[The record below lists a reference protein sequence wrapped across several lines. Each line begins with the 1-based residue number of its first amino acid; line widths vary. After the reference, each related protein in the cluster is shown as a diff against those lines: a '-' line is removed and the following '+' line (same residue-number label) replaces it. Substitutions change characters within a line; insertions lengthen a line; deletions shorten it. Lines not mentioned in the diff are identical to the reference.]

1 MQDYSIK
8 IDDERDYTLCTQCHS
23 SVQPYCNTSITTITS
38 IITSSNTE
46 CQQIKISITNLKNTH
61 HSTAT
66 LLSYK
71 HLNCQKC
78 GLYIKI
84 HPQFDE
90 LTCSK
95 IFICSNHN
103 IPHKYCLCYHCGLL
117 YGINPN
123 QTSIDIIN
131 VLQSQLFNNEIQKE
145 HENDEEISLEQE
157 VNEYDDDYSMD
168 DDKEKNVSQID
179 ESYKNLI
186 ALKTKLNVL
195 SRTDIKTM
203 SCPSSPS
210 LKNIVSNKRL
220 CHSLRTSPLLNSST
234 PSPRVLGRTL
244 DESEKK
250 WMQYLSNKNKEKVT
264 NDTAMSKLERQ
275 NKKLE
280 ELEKLQKEL
289 SEQKRNS
296 EQFAKLLI
304 RNGMCKTLKI

>member
-1 MQDYSIK
+1 MG
-8 IDDERDYTLCTQCHS
+8 TQCHS

-38 IITSSNTE
+38 IITSSNTNT
-46 CQQIKISITNLKNTH
+46 QHIKISITNLKNTH

-66 LLSYK
+66 LLNYK
-71 HLNCQKC
+71 HLNCHKC

-90 LTCSK
+90 LPCSK

-131 VLQSQLFNNEIQKE
+131 ILQSQLSNNEKEKE
-145 HENDEEISLEQE
+145 HEMEQEE
-157 VNEYDDDYSMD
+157 VNEYDDDHSLD

-186 ALKTKLNVL
+186 ALKTKLNIL
-195 SRTDIKTM
+195 SHVDVNNQIKTM

-220 CHSLRTSPLLNSST
+220 CHSLRTSPLLNAST
-234 PSPRVLGRTL
+234 PSPRDLGRTL

-250 WMQYLSNKNKEKVT
+250 WMQYLSQKNKEKLSN
-264 NDTAMSKLERQ
+264 NDTSAVSKLERQ
-275 NKKLE
+275 QKELE

-296 EQFAKLLI
+296 EQFAKLF
-304 RNGMCKTLKI
+304 RSGMYAKHSRFEI